1 MEILIYIVFP
11 DVNFIIFKAGLA
23 VKIDEILEEI
33 GHQYVLIHEGTELLP
48 NLTVGFYNL
57 KYGARIWAVPK
68 NNPFAINRFKYQ
80 NCTFDYLVKLFR
92 SLKKFEDTKRSD
104 LIASKGDAE
113 PKWHRRVLKMYA
125 DYEDKTDDKPLEI
138 TETIY
143 VKPDKPCS
151 DPIPPFLLFCG
162 VRF

>member
-48 NLTVGFYNL
+48 NFTVGFYNL

-68 NNPFAINRFKYQ
+68 NNPLAINRYKYQ
-80 NCTFDYLVKLFR
+80 NCTFDYLVKLHR
-92 SLKKFEDTKRSD
+92 SNKKFKDTMP
-104 LIASKGDAE
+104 A
-113 PKWHRRVLKMYA
+113 
-125 DYEDKTDDKPLEI
+125 
-138 TETIY
+138 ETIY
-143 VKPDKPCS
+143 IKPDKPCS
-151 DPIPPFLLFCG
+151 DPLPPFWLPAHKG
-162 VRF
+162 